1 MCECSW
7 NTVYLTLDIS
17 QLFNILIFSIY
28 PFWFLTRLSQGQVY
42 FNYHLIINCYLT
54 LNEHYSVTYIYTK
67 DKFTNNKL
75 SRWQTR
81 WYWYGPKSASLD
93 RLLIKV
99 TWTVFQLHSSRKQ
112 ISNNTSPGQL
122 LHMSTCDLSIGVT
135 AKCFLTSREP
145 GSVTYSLDEPL
156 IYVQSEGWV
165 VYLIRPTQPG
175 DSYFGSDFT
184 HYIYWVLHTIFSFY
198 YFRQCIFVKYEK

>member
-1 MCECSW
+1 M
-7 NTVYLTLDIS
+7 NTSY
-17 QLFNILIFSIY
+17 
-28 PFWFLTRLSQGQVY
+28 
-42 FNYHLIINCYLT
+42 YLT
-54 LNEHYSVTYIYTK
+54 LNEHYSVTYIHTK

-81 WYWYGPKSASLD
+81 WYWCGPKSASLD
-93 RLLIKV
+93 RLLIKA

-156 IYVQSEGWV
+156 IYVHSEGRV

-175 DSYFGSDFT
+175 NPISKVILPIIFIGYSTRYFLF
-184 HYIYWVLHTIFSFY
+184 TIFGNTFL
-198 YFRQCIFVKYEK
+198 